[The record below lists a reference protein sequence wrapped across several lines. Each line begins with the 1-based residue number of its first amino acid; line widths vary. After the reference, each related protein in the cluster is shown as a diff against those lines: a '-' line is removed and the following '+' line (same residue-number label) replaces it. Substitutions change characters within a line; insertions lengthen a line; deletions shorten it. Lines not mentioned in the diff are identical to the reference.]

1 MKKLSL
7 ILVLSLFGV
16 LGMQA
21 QALNSYFY
29 IKNNAS
35 NNYVQVKGRLTAAPD
50 ATAPQTLPGCVIK
63 VVTDANGKVTV
74 LRSQAVDVPNA
85 IGRAMKYIPEIVELL
100 VAKLA
105 VEGSGDDYIL
115 GTTGVDAIME
125 KFNENIDANFYVEEV
140 GGSYRIYAKTPSMA
154 PVKEFYLENKAK
166 VDSKLMNPGLEE
178 TINKIL
184 LKVINKVKGTNSTTI
199 APKWEFNVQ
208 RIWGLMNEP
217 SLVEPVDDASKL
229 LFYQTILQDEA
240 LIWKFAQTT
249 AIYYLN
255 AVETSE
261 TFGTYSTDP
270 SLAEYMKYW
279 GMVKKIV
286 NQIRPDFKYY
296 VVADGNDFTFVSK
309 GNRAIINNEANTLW
323 TLEDIAN
330 DPFVLKLNSS
340 MEQDGYYYG
349 TQYVDFG
356 YQLPANCNAYT
367 ISEITP
373 EGFAIA
379 SLIGNVVPA
388 QTPVLI
394 ESTGTTVNIRP
405 VDNNGSVGTNLLV
418 GNDFLVER
426 YQIKNENINTIFMM
440 VKAFA
445 GNNFDKYN
453 YLALKTAGTVKN
465 KFFFTL
471 SEDELLDNDKEGE
484 FGDGKVH
491 VFNKGKVGANAG
503 LLGFFKYY
511 GGLPGNKAFLYDP
524 AYEHP
529 AAKGANFLSFD
540 GDATGIKDL
549 NTEVNT
555 NAQMYD
561 LSGRKVNKSF
571 NGVVIVNGKKVMLNQ

>member
-1 MKKLSL
+1 
-7 ILVLSLFGV
+7 
-16 LGMQA
+16 
-21 QALNSYFY
+21 
-29 IKNNAS
+29 
-35 NNYVQVKGRLTAAPD
+35 
-50 ATAPQTLPGCVIK
+50 
-63 VVTDANGKVTV
+63 
-74 LRSQAVDVPNA
+74 
-85 IGRAMKYIPEIVELL
+85 
-100 VAKLA
+100 
-105 VEGSGDDYIL
+105 
-115 GTTGVDAIME
+115 
-125 KFNENIDANFYVEEV
+125 
-140 GGSYRIYAKTPSMA
+140 
-154 PVKEFYLENKAK
+154 
-166 VDSKLMNPGLEE
+166 MNPGLEE

-261 TFGTYSTDP
+261 TFETLSGDASF
-270 SLAEYMKYW
+270 AEYMKYW

-296 VVADGNDFTFVSK
+296 VVANGNDFTFVSE
-309 GNRAIINNEANTLW
+309 GNRAIKNNEANTLW

-426 YQIKNENINTIFMM
+426 YQIKNDNINTIFMALQGFNIA
-440 VKAFA
+440 AFSQ
-445 GNNFDKYN
+445 YS
-453 YLALKTAGTVKN
+453 YLALKTFRNCKQQI
-465 KFFFTL
+465 
-471 SEDELLDNDKEGE
+471 LL
-484 FGDGKVH
+484 H
-491 VFNKGKVGANAG
+491 
-503 LLGFFKYY
+503 
-511 GGLPGNKAFLYDP
+511 AFC
-524 AYEHP
+524 
-529 AAKGANFLSFD
+529 
-540 GDATGIKDL
+540 
-549 NTEVNT
+549 
-555 NAQMYD
+555 
-561 LSGRKVNKSF
+561 R
-571 NGVVIVNGKKVMLNQ
+571 

>member
-1 MKKLSL
+1 MKKFSL
-7 ILVLSLFGV
+7 LLLFALFGA

-21 QALNSYFY
+21 QVLNSYFY

-35 NNYVQVKGRLTAAPD
+35 NNYVEVKGRLTAAPD
-50 ATAPQTLPGCVIK
+50 AAAPQTKPGCVIK
-63 VVTDANGKVTV
+63 VVSDANGKVTV
-74 LRSQAVDVPNA
+74 LRSQGVDVPNA

-105 VEGSGDDYIL
+105 VEGSGDDYLL
-115 GTTGVDAIME
+115 GTTGVDAIMD

-140 GGSYRIYAKTPSMA
+140 GAYYRIYAKTPSMT
-154 PVKEFYLENKAK
+154 PVKEFYLENKSK
-166 VDSKLMNPGLEE
+166 VDSKLMEPGLEE

-199 APKWEFNVQ
+199 APKWEFNVR

-217 SLVEPVDDASKL
+217 NLIEPVDDASKL
-229 LFYQTILQDEA
+229 LFYQTILQDEE

-249 AIYYLN
+249 AIYYVG
-255 AVETSE
+255 AVEDSQ
-261 TFGTYSTDP
+261 TFKTYSTDP
-270 SLAEYMKYW
+270 EFAEYMKYW

-296 VVADGNDFTFVSK
+296 VVAEGNDFTFISE
-309 GNRAIINNEANTLW
+309 GNKDIKNNEARTLW
-323 TLEDIAN
+323 TLEDISN
-330 DPFVLKLNSS
+330 DPFVLNLNSA
-340 MEQDGYYYG
+340 MTQDGYYYG

-367 ISEITP
+367 ISEITS

-379 SLIGNVVPA
+379 TLIGNIVPA

-394 ESTGTTVNIRP
+394 ESTGTKVNIQP
-405 VDNNGSVGTNLLV
+405 LDNNVSVGTNLLK

-426 YQIKNENINTIFMM
+426 YEIKNEKINTLFMM
-440 VKAFA
+440 VQAFA

-453 YLALKTAGTVKN
+453 YLALKTAGTVNN

-471 SEDELLDNDKEGE
+471 SADELYDNDKYDE
-484 FGDGKVH
+484 FVEGKVH

-503 LLGFFKYY
+503 LLGFFTYY

-540 GDATGIKDL
+540 GDATGIVEM
-549 NTEVNT
+549 NTEETVNKT
-555 NAQMYD
+555 AYD
-561 LSGRKVNKSF
+561 LAGRKVSKPF
-571 NGVVIVNGKKVMLNQ
+571 NGIVIVNGKKVVLNK